1 VRGVDLRAF
10 VRDLPGAAEV
20 AAFDTDDASG
30 STSLAASIVEAF
42 EAGAHSLLLDEE
54 RAATNLLVRDARM
67 QGLVERGDGGA
78 AGRPR
83 GPVRLRRPPRA
94 GPPPVARS
102 WRRRSTESAG
112 CACADAQSSKR
123 STSSWRRRARLPR
136 SVLERCV
143 FAAPSAVDRAASATP
158 LMLLAISVEPR
169 AASVRLRPIS

>member
-67 QGLVERGDGGA
+67 QALVERETVV
-78 AGRPR
+78 P
-83 GPVRLRRPPRA
+83 L
-94 GPPPVARS
+94 
-102 WRRRSTESAG
+102 
-112 CACADAQSSKR
+112 
-123 STSSWRRRARLPR
+123 
-136 SVLERCV
+136 
-143 FAAPSAVDRAASATP
+143 VDRAGRFAFADLP
-158 LMLLAISVEPR
+158 ELARPR
-169 AASVRLRPIS
+169 RQELAAALNRIRGLRVR